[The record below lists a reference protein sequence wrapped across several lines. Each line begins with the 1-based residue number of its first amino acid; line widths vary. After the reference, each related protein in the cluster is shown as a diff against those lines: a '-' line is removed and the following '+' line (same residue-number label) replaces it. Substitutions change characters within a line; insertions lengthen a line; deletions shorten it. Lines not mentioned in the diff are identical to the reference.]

1 MFERKIVVFVV
12 VKGEREF
19 YLFIYLLRC
28 MNFLSRKIHLELLW
42 CFLDQENDYSNF
54 KKKIWKS
61 FAYRESVGA
70 SFLGLLSKI

>member
-19 YLFIYLLRC
+19 YLFIYLL
-28 MNFLSRKIHLELLW
+28 NFLSRKIHLELLW

-54 KKKIWKS
+54 KKKI
-61 FAYRESVGA
+61 
-70 SFLGLLSKI
+70 